1 MDYPDYPIETWP
13 DETNHHLFASQA
25 QNQQLQRWSLKGS
38 ADRCGR
44 CVFSGRATD
53 NYKEL
58 DMIQETWLSLGQSTK

>member
-1 MDYPDYPIETWP
+1 MKQII
-13 DETNHHLFASQA
+13 ASSQQA

-44 CVFSGRATD
+44 FVFSGRATD

-58 DMIQETWLSLGQSTK
+58 DMIQETWLFLGQSTL